1 MEAYLCG
8 AAMAWN
14 PDPPDLLKGKMNTC
28 ALSPECFPF
37 LNATN
42 DVDDPSCC
50 FCSYL
55 TTSSGVDTGLCDGF
69 GEPGTVPAI
78 ASDDIRWKDRISG
91 RRESLGWEN
100 ELRLRPRTVLYFGCA
115 HPIGTRYCLVG
126 MVASSG
132 EE

>member
-1 MEAYLCG
+1 MPGL
-8 AAMAWN
+8 AMA
-14 PDPPDLLKGKMNTC
+14 DHLSRAGGPPDLLKGKMNTC

-37 LNATN
+37 FYATN
-42 DVDDPSCC
+42 DEDDPSCC

-91 RRESLGWEN
+91 RRRSLG
-100 ELRLRPRTVLYFGCA
+100 
-115 HPIGTRYCLVG
+115 
-126 MVASSG
+126 
-132 EE
+132 